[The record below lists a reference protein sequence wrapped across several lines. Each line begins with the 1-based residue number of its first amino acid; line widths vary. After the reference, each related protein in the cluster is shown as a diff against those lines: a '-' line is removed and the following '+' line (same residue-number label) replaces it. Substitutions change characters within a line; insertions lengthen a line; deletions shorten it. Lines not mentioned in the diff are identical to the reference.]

1 MGRSVAGI
9 VGRGALLWGVTLVG
23 LRAVVVQP
31 EHCGDPDVASLTASA
46 QAAVDW
52 FVDNQQPDG
61 QWLYRYDRD
70 ADTDL
75 GGYNVVRHAGVTMS
89 LEQAARHGL
98 DRAADAADA
107 GLDWVLDNLYEGPGW
122 KALAPPNDD
131 GEVTSVRVGATGL
144 LVAALVERRDRTGD
158 DEHDALMHDLGAF
171 LTVMVNER
179 GQVLGGWDPATG
191 EPVPESWNQ
200 YFTGEVFWALGLLH
214 RTFPAA
220 GYDITALRIADYLAA
235 ERDDVEGWWPDVAD
249 HWAAYGF
256 ATMAT
261 WPGGAPLTDTHRE
274 YIRRQMGFQSLQ
286 IRWESQRTNSFF
298 SHYTRGRQTL
308 GAGMGT
314 IGEALDQW
322 SALAEADDDFAGYR
336 APLRDRALCAAGVLQ
351 SRQADSDTDP
361 AEDGAW
367 FQFGITQMDD
377 QQHSLSALLEAIP
390 IAPGGDGSHDVDQQG
405 GSAP

>member
-9 VGRGALLWGVTLVG
+9 AGRGALLWCVSLVG

-31 EHCGDPDVASLTASA
+31 EHCGDPDVSSLTAAA
-46 QAAVDW
+46 QEAVDW
-52 FVDNQQPDG
+52 FVDNQRPDG
-61 QWLYRYDRD
+61 RWLYRYDRD
-70 ADTDL
+70 TDTDL

-98 DRAADAADA
+98 AGAAETADA
-107 GLDWVLDNLYEGPGW
+107 GLAWAIDNLYEGPGW
-122 KALAPPNDD
+122 RALAPANDD
-131 GEVTSVRVGATGL
+131 GVVTSVRVGATGL

-158 DEHDALMHDLGAF
+158 GAHDELLHDLGAF
-171 LTVMVNER
+171 LTAMTNER
-179 GQVLGGWDPATG
+179 GQVLGAWDPDTG
-191 EPVPESWNQ
+191 EPVRESWNQ
-200 YFTGEVFWALGLLH
+200 FFTGEVFWALALLH
-214 RTFPAA
+214 RTFPEA
-220 GYDITALRIADYLAA
+220 GYDVTALRIADYLAA

-256 ATMAT
+256 AAMAT
-261 WPGGAPLTDTHRE
+261 WPGGAPLTHTHRE

-286 IRWESQRTNSFF
+286 IRWESQRTNSFW
-298 SHYTRGRQTL
+298 SHHTRGRQTL

-322 SALAEADDDFAGYR
+322 SALAEADDAFAEHR
-336 APLRDRALCAAGVLQ
+336 AALRDRALCAAGVIEA
-351 SRQADSDTDP
+351 RQAESATDP

-377 QQHSLSALLEAIP
+377 QQHSLSALLEALP
-390 IAPGGDGSHDVDQQG
+390 IAPDGPTEEASD
-405 GSAP
+405 S